1 MGFWFLGQGNRCIS
15 PVGSDFDRRKK
26 MVNSAKMT
34 ISQINIRTLGD
45 SKDVSVAD
53 SLVLL
58 FSSSPFPTCFL
69 KQLGLV
75 QRHKDVQLQKCM
87 GL

>member
-1 MGFWFLGQGNRCIS
+1 
-15 PVGSDFDRRKK
+15 

-34 ISQINIRTLGD
+34 ISQINIKTLGD
-45 SKDVSVAD
+45 SSDVSVAD

-58 FSSSPFPTCFL
+58 FSSSPFPACFL